1 MPRVYSRKLGA
12 KRFKDYDEETLEKCL
27 SEVLDGKISA
37 NRAAK
42 KYKIPKGT
50 LINKMH
56 GRHIKKHGGQTVFSA
71 AEENDFVEGLITC
84 AKWGFPLNTLD
95 LRLSAKSYLDRI
107 GKNSRFKNNLP
118 GRFCMFIST

>member
-1 MPRVYSRKLGA
+1 MPRVYTRKIGA
-12 KRFKDYDEETLEKCL
+12 KRFKDYTEETLEKCL
-27 SEVLDGKISA
+27 NEVLNGKISA
-37 NRAAK
+37 NKGAK

-71 AEENDFVEGLITC
+71 AEETDFVEGLVTC

-107 GKNSRFKNNLP
+107 GRNSRFRNNLP
-118 GRFCMFIST
+118 GWFCIYISA